1 MAEKIPYIAPEI
13 VEWLTKIFPL
23 APPNEADSDRQI
35 WIAVGAQKVL
45 KKIKQVSDEQQ
56 KNVLA
61 Q

>member
-13 VEWLTKIFPL
+13 VEWLQKIFPL
-23 APPNEADSDRQI
+23 APPNETDTDRQI
-35 WIAVGAQKVL
+35 WVSVGVQKIV
-45 KKIKQVSDEQQ
+45 KKLKQVSDEQQ